1 VSHHQ
6 DDGDAERGQSTIGFA
21 VNHPREYV
29 LIEDKTAGRFVR
41 SHGPEQGV
49 LVAKLH
55 LEALKLQRE
64 AQGVGQ
70 DSIAY
75 GDQNG
80 CGFGQIAL
88 SFKRISLVSVLSRIS
103 PNYPRRSLPH

>member
-1 VSHHQ
+1 
-6 DDGDAERGQSTIGFA
+6 
-21 VNHPREYV
+21 
-29 LIEDKTAGRFVR
+29 
-41 SHGPEQGV
+41 V

-75 GDQNG
+75 GDEDG
-80 CGFGQIAL
+80 WGFDQIAL

-103 PNYPRRSLPH
+103 PNYPRWRLPH